1 MEGTL
6 YSPRANVQSPT
17 AANSQ
22 WPMPQTA
29 FMPSPTMPTM
39 PTMNPN
45 QPWFSGMASVNPMNN
60 PMNMFGFM
68 QQMAS
73 QPKVPIGTIDDDM
86 ILIREFKEAN
96 GRNPKQILESLDMV
110 CLSSR

>member
-1 MEGTL
+1 
-6 YSPRANVQSPT
+6 
-17 AANSQ
+17 
-22 WPMPQTA
+22 
-29 FMPSPTMPTM
+29 
-39 PTMNPN
+39 
-45 QPWFSGMASVNPMNN
+45 
-60 PMNMFGFM
+60 MFGFM